1 MRFWLSFALFAPL
14 FSEKRSF
21 FGAVDGGIKR
31 KKLRSRFGNAAMIV
45 EWARLHAVAD
55 GLLSPEPLDETEEED
70 EEAGEGGKG
79 VEVAETIEPGAEAI
93 GLTGDGDAVDDG
105 NGVDATDV
113 TGVVQ
118 EPIAELGADPI
129 DIKGVGASLLD
140 ELVLDVNA
148 VVMMGGDVGGVV
160 LDAGDDLH
168 RGEGAA
174 AGEEEKEEKKEEN
187 HRC

>member
-1 MRFWLSFALFAPL
+1 MLSALRQIEANKKTSPT
-14 FSEKRSF
+14 STWRR
-21 FGAVDGGIKR
+21 DGG
-31 KKLRSRFGNAAMIV
+31 
-45 EWARLHAVAD
+45 AD
-55 GLLSPEPLDETEEED
+55 GFLPPNPLDETEEED
-70 EEAGEGGKG
+70 EEAGDGGKG
-79 VEVAETIEPGAEAI
+79 VEVAET
-93 GLTGDGDAVDDG
+93 
-105 NGVDATDV
+105 
-113 TGVVQ
+113 
-118 EPIAELGADPI
+118 I

-174 AGEEEKEEKKEEN
+174 AGEEEKEKKREEN